1 MIRQIALVAI
11 LSGFYFS
18 EVHVLPAAELKNL
31 RCEYRENPLGIYS
44 EKPRLSW
51 ILESKAR
58 GEKQTAF
65 RVLVAS
71 MPDKLAQDEGDL
83 WDSGKVA
90 ASQSAH
96 VAYDGRLLE
105 SGQ

>member
-1 MIRQIALVAI
+1 
-11 LSGFYFS
+11 
-18 EVHVLPAAELKNL
+18 
-31 RCEYRENPLGIYS
+31 
-44 EKPRLSW
+44 
-51 ILESKAR
+51 
-58 GEKQTAF
+58 
-65 RVLVAS
+65 

-90 ASQSAH
+90 SSQSAH